1 MEKTTK
7 KIKATAPE
15 EQKLTEQQQ
24 QKRVVKWCAEH
35 EADLPE
41 LKLLYHVPNERRC
54 TPQQGRQLKL
64 MGVRAG
70 VPDLCLP
77 VARGEFHGMFLEMK
91 TAGGRVSEN
100 QKQWLEN
107 LTAQGY
113 FCRVCYSW
121 AEAVTALETY
131 LTGETEERNSMSHTL

>member
-1 MEKTTK
+1 MENTTK
-7 KIKATAPE
+7 EIKATAPE

-70 VPDLCLP
+70 VPDLQWKLP
-77 VARGEFHGMFLEMK
+77 LIMQQR
-91 TAGGRVSEN
+91 R
-100 QKQWLEN
+100 
-107 LTAQGY
+107 QGVIY
-113 FCRVCYSW
+113 AFVVFC
-121 AEAVTALETY
+121 TY
-131 LTGETEERNSMSHTL
+131 